1 MTSVRTG
8 SGDRYKMPNYSY
20 QAISESGATVTG
32 DIEADSVD
40 KAASL
45 LMERGYI
52 PSKVTE
58 KGAGFT
64 FGGLSGLAGKMH
76 SVKVQDLILFTK
88 QFRSLFKAGVPIV
101 RSFQVLEAQTQDAT
115 LKKAID
121 SISQNIKQG
130 STLCAALE
138 KHEKIFSPLY
148 RNMIKAGEM
157 SGTMTESLE
166 RLIYIIEHEAKIK
179 SDIKSALQ
187 YPIMVTIALVGA
199 FFILETFVVPKFAE
213 MFKSAGLD
221 LPVPTKIAIVIYQ
234 ILSNYWYLMI
244 GGVIAIIVGLRT
256 YLKTKNGQYVR
267 DALILRIPILG
278 PLFVKA
284 AMSRFASIF
293 GILQSSGVPV
303 MTSMKVLSGVIG
315 NAAIAREF
323 DVVREKMHEGHGI
336 AAPLRS
342 AKYFTPMVVDMV
354 AIGEETGNIED
365 MLREV
370 TAHYDDEVGY
380 TVKRLSDLIGPI
392 LVIGLAAVVGFFAL
406 AIFLP
411 MWDLTKMAR

>member
-1 MTSVRTG
+1 
-8 SGDRYKMPNYSY
+8 MPNYSY
-20 QAISESGATVTG
+20 QAISESGAIVTG

-40 KAASL
+40 GASKM

-64 FGGLSGLAGKMH
+64 FSGLSRMVGKMH

-101 RSFQVLEAQTQDAT
+101 RSFQVLEAQTQDRT
-115 LKKAID
+115 LKQAID
-121 SISQNIKQG
+121 NISQNIKQG
-130 STLCAALE
+130 STLCAALD
-138 KHEKIFSPLY
+138 KHDKIFSPLY
-148 RNMIKAGEM
+148 RSMIKAGEM
-157 SGTMTESLE
+157 SGTMPESLE
-166 RLIYIIEHEAKIK
+166 RLIYIIEHETKVK

-187 YPIMVTIALVGA
+187 YPIIVTIALVGA
-199 FFILETFVVPKFAE
+199 FFILLTFVVPKFVE
-213 MFKSAGLD
+213 MFSRAGIA
-221 LPVPTKIAIVIYQ
+221 LPLPTKIALMLYQ
-234 ILSNYWYLMI
+234 ALSNYWYLVI
-244 GGVIAIIVGLRT
+244 GGVIAIIIGLRM
-256 YLKTKNGQYVR
+256 YFKTNEGKYVR
-267 DALILRIPILG
+267 DSMILRIPILG

-293 GILQSSGVPV
+293 GILHSSGVPV
-303 MTSMKVLSGVIG
+303 MTAMKVLSGVIG
-315 NAAIAREF
+315 NTAIAREF
-323 DVVREKMHEGHGI
+323 NRVRERMQEGHGI
-336 AAPLRS
+336 AVPLAS
-342 AKYFTPMVVDMV
+342 AKYFTPMVVDMI

-370 TAHYDDEVGY
+370 TLHYDDEVSY
-380 TVKRLSDLIGPI
+380 TVKRLSDLIGPV
-392 LVIGLAAVVGFFAL
+392 LVVGLAAVVGFFAL